1 MISGGFHAYTGVE
14 GPLERK
20 NLSPL
25 PGQIPEFLC
34 TVYAICIQSYYP
46 VWTTQCRVDPA
57 RSMQHMKP
65 AYLKTLWI
73 ENQPFLNWK
82 TNISQYISFVL
93 NHQACHAIN
102 KYKIESTLAISLTIT
117 VWTKGLMVGI
127 YSNTMKTTFLL
138 SFDF

>member
-20 NLSPL
+20 NFSPL
-25 PGQIPEFLC
+25 PWTNSWIP
-34 TVYAICIQSYYP
+34 VYCIQSYYP

-65 AYLKTLWI
+65 TYFETLWI

-82 TNISQYISFVL
+82 TNISQYISFVP

-102 KYKIESTLAISLTIT
+102 KYKIESTLANSLTIT